1 MTYVNVNEFAKEFR
15 VTGDWL
21 LEEAEAEFEKGD
33 FVQASEKSWGAASQ
47 YLKALATERD
57 WGHDT
62 HGHLGVVAD
71 RLAEEKGNE
80 EISRLFSLA
89 ESLHANFYQA
99 HRSEA
104 AVRGGMDDVRRFVGI
119 LAAIPPAAQP
129 PRRNRV
135 RARSFVRTRDGNP

>member
-15 VTGDWL
+15 VAGDWL

-33 FVQASEKSWGAASQ
+33 FVQASEKSWGAAAQ

-71 RLAEEKGNE
+71 RLAEETGNE
-80 EISRLFSLA
+80 EVGDLFDTA
-89 ESLHANFYQA
+89 QALHANFYQA
-99 HRSEA
+99 SRSEA
-104 AVRGGMDDVRRFVGI
+104 WLRRALNGMRRYVNI
-119 LAAIPPAAQP
+119 LAVIPAPEQP
-129 PRRNRV
+129 PRRNQV
-135 RARSFVRTRDGNP
+135 RARPFVRTRNGNP